1 MMPMQI
7 SLARATANMKTSLF
21 APPTAPS
28 SSLAMIT
35 AV

>member
-1 MMPMQI
+1 MQI
-7 SLARATANMKTSLF
+7 SLARVTASMNASPF

-28 SSLAMIT
+28 SSLAMIA